1 MLFPLENSTKENI
14 IRVLSV
20 SWPMSAIRVWH
31 AMEKKNQKITYK
43 AVFKA
48 LNELLKDK
56 KLEKTQ
62 EGYKI
67 SEEWLKT
74 TANTALEILYGYN
87 AKYNQIQIS
96 ANITGYKFSDE
107 FYRILTIM
115 LQSPGEIRLAAKT
128 PALFIRNEG
137 ISSFLRQQYYNTLR
151 KQIES
156 NKKIYYLFS
165 TEIAAKLIKEQ
176 KDKTA
181 IEKLKELE
189 KYNNLQ
195 IRHAPLSAVLAL
207 AITKNTALIGLGSS
221 TNAGLV
227 GFIKIDGPKLDEIEQ
242 LYDLIFANAYNIN
255 DFIQNI
261 KNKKR

>member
-1 MLFPLENSTKENI
+1 MVFPLENSTKENI

-20 SWPMSAIRVWH
+20 SWPMTAIKVWH

-62 EGYKI
+62 DGYKI

-74 TANTALEILYGYN
+74 TANTALEILRGYN
-87 AKYNQIQIS
+87 TKYDQIQTS
-96 ANITGYKFSDE
+96 VNITGYKFSDE
-107 FYRILTIM
+107 FYRILTVM

-128 PALFIRNEG
+128 PALFIKSEAT
-137 ISSFLRQQYYNTLR
+137 SSFLRQQYYNTLSR
-151 KQIES
+151 QIQK

-165 TEIAAKLIKEQ
+165 TELTAKLIKQQ

-181 IEKLKELE
+181 IDKLKKLE
-189 KYNNLQ
+189 KCNNLQ
-195 IRHAPLSAVLAL
+195 IRHVPLSAVLAL
-207 AITKNTALIGLGSS
+207 AITKSTALIGLGS
-221 TNAGLV
+221 TANAGLV
-227 GFIKIDGPKLDEIEQ
+227 GFIKIDGPDLNEIER
-242 LYDLIFANAYNIN
+242 LYDLIFANAYSIN
-255 DFIQNI
+255 NFIQYI
-261 KNKKR
+261 KK